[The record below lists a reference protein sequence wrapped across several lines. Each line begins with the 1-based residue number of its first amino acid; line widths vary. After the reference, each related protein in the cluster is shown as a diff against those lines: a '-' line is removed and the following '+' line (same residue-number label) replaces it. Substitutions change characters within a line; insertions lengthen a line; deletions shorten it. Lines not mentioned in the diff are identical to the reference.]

1 VRRGTLVITV
11 VLGLLALGCGSSEAK
26 SPSLEH
32 RGSTASFYR
41 PPASLAGARHGD
53 LLRYQRLGTVAGGV
67 VYRVMYRSQSVGGK
81 AIAVTGMVAV
91 PRTGGGNRPVLSWAH
106 GTVGLADRCTPSKQ
120 PLGPFEAALAALLAK
135 GWVVAATDY
144 EGLGP
149 PGRHPYLA
157 GVSEGRGVL
166 DVIRAARQIPQA
178 RAGNRALLWG
188 HSQGG
193 HAVLFAAQLAARW
206 VPETKVVGTV
216 AGAPPSELPLLTT
229 ALKGGAF
236 QGYIAMAAAGLNAA
250 YPKAALSPV
259 LTPKG
264 LELLAVVD
272 RGCTDEIFRVFNT
285 VGFDEVIKADPMTVP
300 AWKAVLEANDPGHV
314 KLPMPLLVIHGEADE
329 QIPPVASQALV
340 GRLCGLGQ
348 VAERRTYPG
357 MGHAEVIAP
366 SFVPMVAWMGDR
378 LAGRPAVST
387 CPKP

>member
-1 VRRGTLVITV
+1 MV
-11 VLGLLALGCGSSEAK
+11 VVAVVFGLLALGCGSSEAK
-26 SPSLEH
+26 APSLEH
-32 RGSTASFYR
+32 TGSTSSFYR
-41 PPASLAGARHGD
+41 PPSSLTKTRHGD
-53 LLRYQRLGTVAGGV
+53 LLRYQRLSAVTGGV
-67 VYRVMYRSQSVGGK
+67 LYRVMYRSQSVGGK

-91 PRTGGGNRPVLSWAH
+91 PRSAGRNRPVLSWAH

-120 PLGPFEAALAALLAK
+120 PLGAFEAALSALLAK

-166 DVIRAARQIPQA
+166 DIVRAARQIPQA
-178 RAGNRALLWG
+178 RAGKRAVLWG

-250 YPKAALSPV
+250 HPKATLASV

-264 LELLAVVD
+264 LELLPVVD
-272 RGCTDEIFRVFNT
+272 RGCTEEIFRVFNT
-285 VGFDEVIKADPMTVP
+285 VGFDEVIKADPATVP

-329 QIPPVASQALV
+329 QIPPVASELLV
-340 GRLCGLGQ
+340 ARLCGLGQ

-357 MGHAEVIAP
+357 MGHAEVIVP
-366 SFVPMVAWMGDR
+366 SFEPMVTWMSDR
-378 LAGRPAVST
+378 LAGRPAVSA